1 MDQDKYIGRLLDNR
15 YEIQEVIGSGGM
27 AVVYKARCHRLN
39 RLVAIKILKD
49 ELSEDEEF
57 RRRFHA
63 ESQAVAMVSHPNIVS
78 VFDVSS
84 VGDANYIVME
94 LIDGITL
101 KQYMEK
107 KGVLNWKETLHFAIQ
122 IAKAL
127 EHAHSRGIVHR
138 DIKPHNVMVLKNGSV
153 KVADFGI
160 ARVMSKSNTLTK
172 EALGSVHYI
181 SPEQAKGGRVDNRS
195 DIYSLGVV
203 MYEMI
208 AGRPPYDG
216 ESPVAVAIQHINGG
230 ANMPSTLN
238 PNIPGGL
245 EQIIMKAM
253 SREPNGRY
261 SNATAMLYDMDE
273 FRKNPTMLFDYNMP
287 QVDDMTRIQ
296 GAPLVEELPKT
307 TAERVV
313 AGKTDAAGQ
322 RRSTGAGTAQ
332 RRTAAGTT
340 QHRTTTTAA
349 ASQRRTTTPASAG
362 AAAAR
367 SRMEERRRRE
377 EERQA
382 ENRSRMATIAIVA
395 GSAVAILALAVL
407 LWALLN
413 GDLFSQKT
421 DLVEVPNL
429 IGQAYDELDLD
440 SYDGIEIDLLYRQ
453 FSDEFAE
460 GQIMH
465 QEPVGGIEI
474 QRGNKVKIIVS
485 SGPETP
491 IKTMEDLANLDL
503 ESAKNYLIGQGVL
516 NSNILIYR
524 ETSTEIAEGQVI
536 RTEPKDGETFTSDDT
551 VKIWV
556 STGPEIEMATLPYV
570 VGKTLDVGYSILT
583 ELKFSNIHVEN
594 VESDAPEG
602 EIIHQSVESGQ
613 KIDVTTLIILEVSM
627 GPKMEKMPELTGK
640 TYEEAVKILNDLGF
654 MDVEPEY
661 VDSPKAKDTV
671 LEQSVPKD
679 QEVELLTSIVLK
691 VAKGFAMPDV
701 IGKNFDEVQKALSDL
716 GYSKIVPDF
725 VSSEKDDGT
734 ILEQR
739 PEKGTQIDEN
749 TEIHLTV
756 STGPAVAAVKKTLT
770 IDVSALELTG
780 EFSLELREKDDV
792 AAPVSYAAGTTLV
805 TITIE
810 GYGVLSYEIWIND
823 ICVKEFTVDFS
834 DGQSVAQVK
843 VDG

>member
-63 ESQAVAMVSHPNIVS
+63 EGQAVAMVSHPNIVS
-78 VFDVSS
+78 VYDVSS
-84 VGDANYIVME
+84 QGDANYIVME

-122 IAKAL
+122 IGKAL
-127 EHAHSRGIVHR
+127 EHAHSKGIVHR

-208 AGRPPYDG
+208 TGRPPYDG

-230 ANMPSTLN
+230 AKMPSTLN

-253 SREPNGRY
+253 AHDPGKRY
-261 SNATAMLYDMDE
+261 TNATAMLYDMDE
-273 FRKNPTMLFDYNMP
+273 FRKEPTMLFDYNTSPM
-287 QVDDMTRIQ
+287 DDLTRIHS
-296 GAPLVEELPKT
+296 APLVVETPKT

-313 AGKTDAAGQ
+313 AGKTEQPAV
-322 RRSTGAGTAQ
+322 RRSNGTSAPQ
-332 RRTAAGTT
+332 RRTGGTST
-340 QHRTTTTAA
+340 PQRRNPSGT
-349 ASQRRTTTPASAG
+349 SQRGAATGSGA

-367 SRMEERRRRE
+367 SRTEERRRRAE
-377 EERQA
+377 EQE

-395 GSAVAILALAVL
+395 GAAVAILALAVL
-407 LWALLN
+407 LWTVIN
-413 GDLFSQKT
+413 GSLSGPRE

-429 IGQAYDELDLD
+429 IGEVYEQLDLD
-440 SYDGIEIDLLYRQ
+440 AYDGIEIDLLYRQ
-453 FSDEFAE
+453 FSDEFAS

-465 QEPVGGIEI
+465 QEPAGGEKV
-474 QRGNKVKIIVS
+474 QRGNKVKVIVS

-491 IKTMEDLANLDL
+491 IKTMEDLAELEL
-503 ESAKNYLIGQGVL
+503 ESAKNYLMGQGVL
-516 NSNILIYR
+516 ESNILVYK
-524 ETSTEIAEGQVI
+524 ESNAEIPEGQVI
-536 RTEPKDGETFTSDDT
+536 RTDPAEGEEFTSEDT

-556 STGPEIEMATLPYV
+556 SIGPEIETGVLPYV
-570 VGKTLDVGYSILT
+570 VGKDLDVAYSILT
-583 ELKFSNIHVEN
+583 DLKFTNIHIEN
-594 VESDAPEG
+594 VDSDAPEG
-602 EIIHQSVESGQ
+602 EVISQSEESGS
-613 KIDVTTLIILEVSM
+613 KIDVTTLIILEVSK
-627 GPKMEKMPELTGK
+627 GPKLEVMPDVTGK
-640 TYEEAVKILNDLGF
+640 TFEEAQKILNDLGF

-661 VDSPKAKDTV
+661 VDSTKMKDQVVKQSVDKDTETEV
-671 LEQSVPKD
+671 L
-679 QEVELLTSIVLK
+679 TAIVLQ
-691 VAKGFAMPDV
+691 VSKGCKMPDV
-701 IGKNFDEVQKALSDL
+701 KGKDFDTVQKALSDK
-716 GYSKIVPDF
+716 GYTNITPTYVASDEPMGV
-725 VSSEKDDGT
+725 

-739 PEKGTQIDEN
+739 PAKDTEIDEN
-749 TEIHLTV
+749 TEIVLTV
-756 STGPAVAAVKKTLT
+756 SSGPAITSVKKKLI
-770 IDVSALELTG
+770 IDISGLGMTE
-780 EFSLELREKDDV
+780 EFEFELREDGEP
-792 AAPVSYAAGTTLV
+792 ASPVKYGPETTKIE
-805 TITIE
+805 ITVE
-810 GYGVLSYEIWIND
+810 GYGEQMFEIWINE
-823 ICVKEFTVDFS
+823 ISVKEFTVDFANEQ
-834 DGQSVAQVK
+834 DTVEISVP
-843 VDG
+843 